1 LKFGVSPSP
10 FIWWRGLEEFV
21 NWISEVES
29 CGYDGVYIPDH
40 YDLPFPGAPSNE
52 LVETWTTLAYIAAR
66 TKNLRVGS
74 MVSPLPRYLPSQLA
88 KIIAHVDVL
97 SRGRVTMGVG
107 AGWYREEFVNYSPQG
122 VYEEPRVRV
131 ERVEE
136 GLQVMIKL
144 WTEERA
150 TFRGKYYKLEG
161 AVLLPKPVQKPHPPI
176 WSGGFGPRM
185 LRISAKYCNGLLVR
199 ARPRP
204 ITPEQLGYGLP
215 PEEYGEKVRKV
226 RKYLRDYGRS
236 EEGFTFAI
244 LDWMPEDK
252 ERIKDVVKVLEK
264 YVDHGCQYYIVEIP
278 LKQPLRNGRYIE
290 LVRAFAREVM
300 PSFC

>member
-1 LKFGVSPSP
+1 M
-10 FIWWRGLEEFV
+10 EEFDF
-21 NWISEVES
+21 WISEVES
-29 CGYDGVYIPDH
+29 YGYDGVYIPDH
-40 YDLPFPGAPSNE
+40 YNLPFLGGPSNE
-52 LVETWTTLAYIAAR
+52 LVEVWTTLAYIAAR

-97 SRGRVTMGVG
+97 SRGRVTVGVG

-131 ERVEE
+131 ERAEE

-150 TFRGKYYKLEG
+150 TFKGKYYKLED
-161 AVLLPKPVQKPHPPI
+161 AVLLPKPIQKPHPPI
-176 WSGGFGPRM
+176 WSGGFSPRM
-185 LRISAKYCNGLLVR
+185 LKISARYCNGLLMR
-199 ARPRP
+199 ARSLP
-204 ITPEQLGYGLP
+204 ISIPPEQGDVHGQIGVP
-215 PEEYGEKVRKV
+215 PEEYGEKVRIVK
-226 RKYLRDYGRS
+226 KYLRDYGRS
-236 EEGFTFAI
+236 EKGFTFAI